1 MTRLEHVHVLVVDDE
16 VEVRDV
22 VAEILEL
29 SGATVTCA
37 ASGQEAVGVLGSC
50 AVDVIVTDLR
60 MINGDGF
67 WLLRQ
72 VRGRGLVTPVIAVS
86 GHFDEG
92 EREHVLAAGF
102 DAVVPKPLQFDDLLQ
117 VIGRSIGR

>member
-1 MTRLEHVHVLVVDDE
+1 MTRLDHVHVLVVDDE
-16 VEVRDV
+16 FEVRDV

-29 SGATVTCA
+29 AGATVSSA
-37 ASGQEAVGVLGSC
+37 ASGQEAVERLSSC
-50 AVDVIVTDLR
+50 PVDVIVTDLR

-67 WLLRQ
+67 WLLRR
-72 VRGRGLVTPVIAVS
+72 VRDRGFVMPVIAVS

-102 DAVVPKPLQFDDLLQ
+102 DAVVPKPLQFDDL
-117 VIGRSIGR
+117 VRAIARSAGR